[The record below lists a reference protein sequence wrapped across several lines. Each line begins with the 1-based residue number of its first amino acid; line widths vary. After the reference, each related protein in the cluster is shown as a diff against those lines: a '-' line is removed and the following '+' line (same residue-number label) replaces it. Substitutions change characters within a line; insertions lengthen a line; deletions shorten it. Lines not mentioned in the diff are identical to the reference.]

1 MRRFAFLFI
10 PIFAFAAELPPPAQ
24 HEVDFQKHIQPLF
37 EATCVKCHTKGKDKG
52 GLSLETRDSL
62 LKGGDTGPAALVA
75 DSGKSLIV
83 ELVAGMDPDR
93 IMPQKGDRWT
103 PEQVGLLR
111 AWIDQGAKWPAN
123 TTFAKPPPQNLHP
136 RKIQPPAGDGN
147 AIDRLLAPYFAHH
160 QIQPPGSVPDAAFA
174 RRAHLD
180 VIGLLPSVEQLDAF
194 LSDKAADKRARLI
207 THLLADKRGYAE
219 HWLTFWNDL
228 LRNDYRGTGFIDG
241 GRKQI
246 SGWLYSAL
254 LTNKPYDRF
263 VAELIAPDYAS
274 EGFTS
279 GILWRGNV
287 SASMLPAMQASQSV
301 SQVFLG
307 VNLKCAGCHDSFVSD
322 WTLADAYSL
331 AGIFSDEAMELIR
344 CDKPTGKKVAAR
356 FLYPEIGAIEP
367 TLSKPE
373 RMKRLA
379 ELMTSTQNGRLSRT
393 LINRLWARLFG
404 HGLVE
409 PLDDM
414 EKPAWSRDLLDWLA
428 EDLVAHHYD
437 VKHTLETILTS
448 HAYSLPTAEE
458 PKDKTTAFIFHGPL
472 TRRLTAEQFD
482 DAISTLTG
490 DWARLPASM
499 EFDLGSD
506 RIALPQW
513 IWTDEPL
520 DLGPQRTAARAA
532 QSTLTGA
539 NQRLAV
545 ARKKHAESTGK
556 TPAEID
562 AATAATAAIQA
573 AQEQLAA
580 VAHLRATAQPGEW
593 ITRPASDRHP
603 VGFIK
608 KLTLEAIPTEAYA
621 TLAAS
626 QGLELTVNGKP
637 AKAAMNDGFRNG
649 RVKLYDLTRMLI
661 IGENSLAIAVESH
674 SEKGLNTTERAQFP
688 QSTNHLNKQSGMAFY
703 LHCKMA
709 ANTPTVQLTSD
720 QSWSVRRSP
729 ESDWRAPNFQPA
741 WAHATPLP
749 AGRSPVDEAP
759 GLAPIKRHD
768 FANIPLDLGPA
779 LRPAASTAAHVG
791 NFRASMLTA
800 DPLQAALDRPNREV
814 IMPARTTAAT
824 TMQALELTNGATL
837 DRRLKKASTTLA
849 PIALKDP
856 ALWLDRLYRA
866 TLARPP
872 SQQEKTASLDFLG
885 PQPQP
890 EALADLLWT
899 LLNQPEFQLIN

>member
-52 GLSLETRDSL
+52 GLSLETRDSF

-83 ELVAGMDPDR
+83 ELVAGMDPDS
-93 IMPQKGDRWT
+93 IMPKKGDRWT
-103 PEQVGLLR
+103 PKQVGLLR
-111 AWIDQGAKWPAN
+111 AWIDQGAKWPAKI
-123 TTFAKPPPQNLHP
+123 TFAKPLPQNLHP
-136 RKIQPPAGDGN
+136 RKIEAPAGPGN
-147 AIDRLLAPYFAHH
+147 AIDRLLAPYFSQHEIH
-160 QIQPPGSVPDAAFA
+160 PPAPVPDAAFA

-207 THLLADKRGYAE
+207 TRLLADKRGYAE

-246 SGWLYSAL
+246 SGWLYDAL

-367 TLSKPE
+367 ALSKPD
-373 RMKRLA
+373 RVKRLA

-393 LINRLWARLFG
+393 LVNRLWARLFG

-409 PLDDM
+409 PPDDM

-437 VKHTLETILTS
+437 VKHTLEILLTS
-448 HAYSLPTAEE
+448 RAYSLPTVEG
-458 PKDKTTAFIFHGPL
+458 PKDEKAPFVFQGPL
-472 TRRLTAEQFD
+472 TRRLTAEQFS
-482 DAISTLTG
+482 DAVSALTG
-490 DWARLPASM
+490 DWARLPASL

-506 RIALPQW
+506 GIALPQW
-513 IWTDEPL
+513 VWTDEPL
-520 DLGPQRTAARAA
+520 DLGPQRTAIRAA
-532 QSTLTGA
+532 QSALAGA
-539 NQRLAV
+539 NQKLAV
-545 ARKKHAESTGK
+545 AQKKLSDGDTAET
-556 TPAEID
+556 E
-562 AATAATAAIQA
+562 AANAAIAA
-573 AQEQLAA
+573 AQAQLAA
-580 VAHLRATAQPGEW
+580 AANVKAVAQPGEW

-603 VGFIK
+603 VGFLK
-608 KLTLEAIPTEAYA
+608 KFTLTAAPTEAFA
-621 TLAAS
+621 MLAAS
-626 QGLELTVNGKP
+626 QGFDLTVNGKP
-637 AKAAMNDGFRNG
+637 AKSTMSDAFRNG
-649 RVKLYDLTRMLI
+649 RVKLYDLTRLLVA
-661 IGENSLAIAVESH
+661 GENSIAISVESH
-674 SEKGLNTTERAQFP
+674 AEKGLNTTERAEFP

-703 LHCKMA
+703 LHSAMPA
-709 ANTPTVQLTSD
+709 GSPAVQLISD
-720 QSWSVRRSP
+720 ASWSVRRSP
-729 ESDWRAPNFQPA
+729 ESDWRAPSLQPA
-741 WAHATPLP
+741 WANATLLP
-749 AGRSPVDEAP
+749 AGESAVDETP
-759 GLAPIKRHD
+759 GLAPIKRKD
-768 FANIPLDLGPA
+768 FANIPVDLGPA
-779 LRPAASTAAHVG
+779 LRPSVSTAAHIG
-791 NFRASMLTA
+791 SIRASMLAA

-814 IMPARTTAAT
+814 ILPARTTAAT
-824 TMQALELTNGATL
+824 TIQALELTNGATL
-837 DRRLKKASTTLA
+837 DRRLKQAATTLA

-856 ALWLDRLYRA
+856 ASWLDRLYRA
-866 TLARPP
+866 TIARSP
-872 SQQEKTASLDFLG
+872 SEQEKTAALDFLG
-885 PQPQP
+885 REPKP

-899 LLNQPEFQLIN
+899 LLNQPEFHLIN